1 MSAPDARQG
10 VRSIHQQLA
19 LCFHAVPTKLD
30 GATVPSPDGTETNAA
45 AWCNLAAIADLVMHP
60 AMRQRLQDAITELHQ
75 VRIA

>member
-1 MSAPDARQG
+1 MRFRPS
-10 VRSIHQQLA
+10 
-19 LCFHAVPTKLD
+19 D
-30 GATVPSPDGTETNAA
+30 GATEPSPDGIETNAA

>member
-1 MSAPDARQG
+1 MLPCGSDQAR
-10 VRSIHQQLA
+10 RR
-19 LCFHAVPTKLD
+19 
-30 GATVPSPDGTETNAA
+30 DGTKSHGIETNAA